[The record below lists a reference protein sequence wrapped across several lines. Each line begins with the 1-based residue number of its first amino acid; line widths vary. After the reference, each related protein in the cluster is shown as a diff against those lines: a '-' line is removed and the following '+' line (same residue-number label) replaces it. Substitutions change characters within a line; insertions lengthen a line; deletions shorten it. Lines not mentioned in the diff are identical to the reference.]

1 VGHAHSER
9 ACASCTA
16 TLFAAFVGAAWLRV
30 STASATGWRDALE
43 RTHARSLIWSCLS
56 HSHSYPWCNQRLNIL
71 FAHGRGRE
79 FPNTDLALMAS
90 NVVFNF
96 ALIPPL
102 GAMGAAWLSLF
113 ARIANRL
120 ARIIF
125 DKQSI
130 G

>member
-1 VGHAHSER
+1 
-9 ACASCTA
+9 
-16 TLFAAFVGAAWLRV
+16 
-30 STASATGWRDALE
+30 
-43 RTHARSLIWSCLS
+43 
-56 HSHSYPWCNQRLNIL
+56 
-71 FAHGRGRE
+71 
-79 FPNTDLALMAS
+79 MAS